1 MQIRTQPFDKWQY
14 MMHLHEMTPSRNEGD
29 WRITSWAV
37 YMEFSLWSLIFM
49 ALSGVYLW
57 LASRPGHRWAQICFG
72 AGTAIFILFYAAVR

>member
-49 ALSGVYLW
+49 ALSGVYL
-57 LASRPGHRWAQICFG
+57 
-72 AGTAIFILFYAAVR
+72 